1 MSRYSVLVGTSVGSM
16 LPRSRVTYVVSS
28 SSYSSSGP
36 NSSTC
41 LNPGQ
46 SEALSNGIVRRCLAA
61 TPEPNNAGRSC
72 SHHPM
77 SFYPTRVTLSSSLP
91 TSSRAWIARQSRDPY
106 VRQRNSHP
114 AAFRSRSAFKLLE
127 IDDKYGFLAHK
138 DVRAIVDLGAAPGGW
153 SQVVASKL
161 GWTEEFNS
169 DSNTEGQ
176 TRKKCSRLEAIRR
189 PLTDDGKDARD
200 DDSLVM
206 DNSDKLTN
214 RRGQGVIVA
223 VDLLPILPISGVHT
237 LKADFLSPESAALI
251 QQILACPDNPE
262 GKADVI
268 LSDMAANFSG
278 NRIRDVESSLI
289 IAESVLEFVARNLR
303 TAESKHR
310 KNGGALLCV
319 V

>member
-1 MSRYSVLVGTSVGSM
+1 
-16 LPRSRVTYVVSS
+16 
-28 SSYSSSGP
+28 
-36 NSSTC
+36 
-41 LNPGQ
+41 
-46 SEALSNGIVRRCLAA
+46 
-61 TPEPNNAGRSC
+61 
-72 SHHPM
+72 M

-91 TSSRAWIARQSRDPY
+91 ASSRAWIARQSRDPY

-127 IDDKYGFLAHK
+127 IDEKYGFLAHK

-161 GWTEEFNS
+161 GWAEEFDS
-169 DSNTEGQ
+169 DSDTGCGRPEV
-176 TRKKCSRLEAIRR
+176 ARR
-189 PLTDDGKDARD
+189 PLTDEVNSLIMDHCGK
-200 DDSLVM
+200 LP
-206 DNSDKLTN
+206 N

-223 VDLLPILPISGVHT
+223 VDLLPIMPISGVHT

-251 QQILACPDNPE
+251 QQVLACPDNPD

-303 TAESKHR
+303 TAESKCR
-310 KNGGALLCV
+310 RNGGALLCV
-319 V
+319 A